1 MRTMNKILAIV
12 LVAAV
17 LICCTACGGLDM
29 SKVKGDWTLETA
41 DGKTV
46 EELAES
52 TGKDPASITMNATVT
67 DDSFTLSSVTGT
79 DTYKIQ
85 VKANGFECLDDSK
98 NVVMGVIYD
107 SAKDTLTFQM
117 AKADGSAMECVMK
130 KGTADL
136 TGSAGS
142 TEEDGN
148 TAGDGEAEGDNEE
161 GNGEEAA
168 E

>member
-17 LICCTACGGLDM
+17 VICCTACGGLDM

-46 EELAES
+46 AELAES
-52 TGKDPASITMNATVT
+52 SGKDPASVTMNATVT
-67 DDSFTLSSVTGT
+67 DDSFTLIGSTGT

-117 AKADGSAMECVMK
+117 AKADGSAMDCVMK

-142 TEEDGN
+142 